1 MSEEVHI
8 LLGMIPIIFYKA
20 IGGGSQQYPK
30 VPPTT
35 QKLINRLNDGQ
46 QLIFTRADFLAIGER
61 NVEATMIIARM
72 HPTIGWKL
80 DGNSMARV
88 VGLEFYGNFGPAG
101 FGRRK
106 AARNIYFRHDC
117 GIAFSNDCR

>member
-46 QLIFTRADFLAIGER
+46 QLICIRADFLAIGER

-72 HPTIGWKL
+72 HPAIGWKL

-88 VGLEFYGNFGPAG
+88 AGLEFYGNLGLRALAG
-101 FGRRK
+101 ERRLET
-106 AARNIYFRHDC
+106 YFRHDRC
-117 GIAFSNDCR
+117 IAFSNDCR